1 MPDQPTA
8 FLAGLLL
15 PLVLG
20 LASCGESG
28 PKPFSKSAQRGR
40 VVFLQRSNPRC
51 GICHRLGD
59 ANVVGPLGPDLDV
72 LRPTRDRIIQAV
84 THGVKVMPP
93 QKGVL
98 SPGEIQDVS
107 AYVHEAAGR
116 ERR

>member
-8 FLAGLLL
+8 LLAA
-15 PLVLG
+15 LVLV
-20 LASCGESG
+20 LASCGDSG
-28 PKPFSKSAQRGR
+28 PKPFSKSAKRGR

-72 LRPTRDRIIQAV
+72 LRPTRARIIQAV
-84 THGVKVMPP
+84 THGMNLMPP

-98 SPGEIQDVS
+98 TPGQIQDVS
-107 AYVHEAAGR
+107 AYVYEAAGR